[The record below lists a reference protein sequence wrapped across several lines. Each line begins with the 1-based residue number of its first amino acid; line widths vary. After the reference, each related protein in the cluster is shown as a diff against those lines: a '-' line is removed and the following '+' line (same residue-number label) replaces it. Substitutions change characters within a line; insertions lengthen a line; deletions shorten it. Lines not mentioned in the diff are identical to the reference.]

1 MTRAALAL
9 LAIATA
15 AACGDGAPAGAHTAI
30 DSAGVRVVTSTAP
43 SWGPDA
49 GWRVDTVPEL
59 EVGSGARAGDP
70 LLIGVEAVRRLA
82 DGQHLVATTDDQVL
96 RWIDRDG
103 AVVRTAGGAG
113 EGPGEYR
120 GLSVLGFIG
129 DSLLTWDGRLGRVTV
144 VAPDGAPARQFRL
157 GNPDSANATRYGFAP
172 SAVLD
177 GDRLLLAGVRGAATN
192 ERSGLRRDTIP
203 LATASTTGEVGPVFA
218 RVPGT
223 ESVVAS
229 TADFVAVTE
238 RPFGATTA
246 VAAADGAAYVSVGDV
261 DEVRRYDPA
270 TGLTAIYRL
279 DRPRRLIS
287 PAEIERQGRRRGAQA
302 GQLPDR
308 VDVAITSALLSA
320 GIPTAYP
327 AHDRLLVDATGA
339 IWLREDIGAER
350 ALEEARSW
358 TILAPTGEWLGRVV
372 TPVRFEVHQV
382 TRDRVVGVQRTADDV
397 EVVRVLRLRR

>member
-1 MTRAALAL
+1 GGHLHAPVHAQGLVRPGAGVPAELPRDRGPAHQHREHPRGAAHRTHRDQAELRGPLRRVDGERLPDHRPTVHLRRAGHAVTRAALAL

-82 DGQHLVATTDDQVL
+82 DGQLLVATTDDQVL

-157 GNPDSANATRYGFAP
+157 GDPDSANATRYGFAP

-177 GDRLLLAGVRGAATN
+177 G
-192 ERSGLRRDTIP
+192 
-203 LATASTTGEVGPVFA
+203 
-218 RVPGT
+218 
-223 ESVVAS
+223 
-229 TADFVAVTE
+229 
-238 RPFGATTA
+238 
-246 VAAADGAAYVSVGDV
+246 
-261 DEVRRYDPA
+261 
-270 TGLTAIYRL
+270 
-279 DRPRRLIS
+279 
-287 PAEIERQGRRRGAQA
+287 EIGR
-302 GQLPDR
+302 
-308 VDVAITSALLSA
+308 
-320 GIPTAYP
+320 
-327 AHDRLLVDATGA
+327 AHV
-339 IWLREDIGAER
+339 
-350 ALEEARSW
+350 
-358 TILAPTGEWLGRVV
+358 
-372 TPVRFEVHQV
+372 
-382 TRDRVVGVQRTADDV
+382 
-397 EVVRVLRLRR
+397 